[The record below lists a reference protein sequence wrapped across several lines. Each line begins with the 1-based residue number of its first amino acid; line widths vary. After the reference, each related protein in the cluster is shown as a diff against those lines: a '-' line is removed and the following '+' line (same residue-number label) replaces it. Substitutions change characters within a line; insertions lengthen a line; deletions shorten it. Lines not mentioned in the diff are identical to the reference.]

1 MPAIPMSSTQ
11 IAQDIT
17 ARIQSGEYP
26 PGSQLPTIAALAD
39 LYNVSD
45 GTISRV
51 MIVLRT
57 QGTVIGVPGRGTFV
71 PDKE

>member
-1 MPAIPMSSTQ
+1 MPAIPMSSAQ
-11 IAQDIT
+11 IAADIT
-17 ARIQSGEYP
+17 ARIKSGEYQ
-26 PGSQLPTIAALAD
+26 PGQQLPTIAAFAD
-39 LYNVSD
+39 LYGVSD

-71 PDKE
+71 PEQG

>member
-1 MPAIPMSSTQ
+1 MSSAQ
-11 IAQDIT
+11 IADDLT
-17 ARIQSGEYP
+17 ARIKSGEYP

-45 GTISRV
+45 ATISRV

-57 QGTVIGVPGRGTFV
+57 AGTVVGVPGRGTFV
-71 PDKE
+71 PED